1 MMPALTSGDDCHGHL
16 ASVTGALRSRTFTH
30 RLPRSGLVYWRKI
43 IAGRALIAA
52 RIYRGFW
59 TNGNGFLRGIR
70 IRILSRDVCICA
82 RFREKQHRKIILEG
96 FGSVFTP
103 RQAGNTAAA
112 PRFLA
117 FWQAQ
122 KYAGSA
128 SLAQASRPGP
138 ARGNWVNVSS
148 AMPISVPRFESL
160 GGKRKGRPEGRPS
173 CSGCRNGGQ

>member
-1 MMPALTSGDDCHGHL
+1 MHGHR
-16 ASVTGALRSRTFTH
+16 ATVTGALRNRTFTH

-70 IRILSRDVCICA
+70 IGLISWDARI
-82 RFREKQHRKIILEG
+82 FRLFRQNWHGKIIFES
-96 FGSVFTP
+96 FASVFTP

-138 ARGNWVNVSS
+138 TRGNWVNVSS
-148 AMPISVPRFESL
+148 AMPISVPRVESL

-173 CSGCRNGGQ
+173 CSGYRNGSQ